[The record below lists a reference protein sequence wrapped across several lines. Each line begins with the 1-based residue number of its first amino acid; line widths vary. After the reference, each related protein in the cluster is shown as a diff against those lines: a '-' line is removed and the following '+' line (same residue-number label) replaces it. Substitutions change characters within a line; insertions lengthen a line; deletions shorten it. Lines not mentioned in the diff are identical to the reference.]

1 MPTGAPLIALDQ
13 SFRLGAE
20 PFRRSGIQAAG
31 NGLLAAADFWR
42 NLQPDDLGIG
52 EQRRKIRP
60 LEKQCRL
67 GMDRIEGL
75 FRQYRS

>member
-1 MPTGAPLIALDQ
+1 
-13 SFRLGAE
+13 
-20 PFRRSGIQAAG
+20 
-31 NGLLAAADFWR
+31 
-42 NLQPDDLGIG
+42 LQPDDLGIG